1 MPNKTHTTAV
11 VLIPHE
17 AMQPPIQAIR
27 RIHDRNFRRW
37 MPHITLLYP
46 FAERPDFT
54 EITPALA
61 KAAQQVPPFSVE
73 LTRFDAFRHR
83 RSCTMFLVPEPEDQ
97 IAHLHSVLLQHLPDY
112 DDTAR
117 FADGFHPHLSVGQ
130 FQHRSLQ
137 TEQQRL
143 QTEWQPIA
151 CEMEAISLIYRSPE
165 TDDRFVVAEQFP
177 FQTRNQL

>member
-11 VLIPHE
+11 VLIPPE
-17 AMQPPIQAIR
+17 DVQPPIQAIR
-27 RIHDRNFRRW
+27 RIHDRNFERW

-46 FAERPDFT
+46 FAERHDFT
-54 EITPALA
+54 EIAPALA

-73 LTRFDAFRHR
+73 LTRFDVFQHR
-83 RSCTMFLVPEPEDQ
+83 RSCTMFLIPEPEDR
-97 IAHLHSVLLQHLPDY
+97 IAHLHSVLLQYLPDY

-117 FADGFHPHLSVGQ
+117 FAGGFHPHLSVGQ
-130 FQHRSLQ
+130 FQHRSLR

-151 CEMEAISLIYRSPE
+151 CEMKAISLIYRSPE
-165 TDDRFVVAEQFP
+165 TDDRFIVAEQFP
-177 FQTRNQL
+177 FQTRSQ